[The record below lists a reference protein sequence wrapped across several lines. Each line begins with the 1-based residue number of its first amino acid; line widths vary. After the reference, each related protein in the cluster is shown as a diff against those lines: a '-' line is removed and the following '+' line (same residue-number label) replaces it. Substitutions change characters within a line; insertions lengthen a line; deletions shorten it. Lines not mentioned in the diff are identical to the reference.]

1 MREVF
6 NKIVLGVKIVIFSI
20 VLLFALVVFS
30 PMIFTDKETYSA
42 VNTLA
47 SAYDGLYTGG
57 RGLEYAIVIQCSL
70 DTADDFINSYQNE
83 NIVRS
88 KQYEIENKAI
98 NIWQSLNYNGKDKT
112 LRNVSKIMVT
122 FSYAPAKA
130 SSDLKMLLNS
140 KILKGW
146 VNVKAIMYNIRFD
159 EPVIYIIFRLL
170 ALLAVVGTIYVFTIS
185 ADIRE
190 DEYWYED
197 EDDENDEYG
206 NDDEF
211 EDEDELL
218 DSNEEQKKLSNKEQF
233 EESIRQ
239 RRVRMR

>member
-70 DTADDFINSYQNE
+70 DTADVFINSYQNE

-197 EDDENDEYG
+197 EDEDDEYG
-206 NDDEF
+206 EDDEF
-211 EDEDELL
+211 KDEDDLS
-218 DSNEEQKKLSNKEQF
+218 DSNGEQKKLSNKEQF

>member
-42 VNTLA
+42 VKILA
-47 SAYDGLYTGG
+47 SSYDGLYTGG

-98 NIWQSLNYNGKDKT
+98 NTWQSLNYNGKDKT
-112 LRNVSKIMVT
+112 LRNVSNIMVT

-146 VNVKAIMYNIRFD
+146 INVKAIMYNIRFD

-197 EDDENDEYG
+197 EDEDDEYG
-206 NDDEF
+206 EDDEF
-211 EDEDELL
+211 KDEDDLS
-218 DSNEEQKKLSNKEQF
+218 DSNGEQKKLSNKEQF

>member
-42 VNTLA
+42 VKTLA
-47 SAYDGLYTGG
+47 SSYDGLYTGG

-98 NIWQSLNYNGKDKT
+98 NTWQSLNYNGKDKT

-146 VNVKAIMYNIRFD
+146 INVKAIMYNIRFD

-197 EDDENDEYG
+197 DEEYDEYNEDDE
-206 NDDEF
+206 F
-211 EDEDELL
+211 KDEDDLP
-218 DSNEEQKKLSNKEQF
+218 DSDVEQKKLSNKEQF

>member
-6 NKIVLGVKIVIFSI
+6 NKIVLGVKIVIYSI

-42 VNTLA
+42 VKILA
-47 SAYDGLYTGG
+47 SSYDGLYTGG

-98 NIWQSLNYNGKDKT
+98 NTWQSLNYNGKDKT
-112 LRNVSKIMVT
+112 LRNVSNIMVT

-146 VNVKAIMYNIRFD
+146 INVKAIMYNIRFD

-197 EDDENDEYG
+197 EDEDDEYG
-206 NDDEF
+206 EDDEF
-211 EDEDELL
+211 KDEDDLS
-218 DSNEEQKKLSNKEQF
+218 DSNGEQKKLSNKEQF

>member
-42 VNTLA
+42 VKILA
-47 SAYDGLYTGG
+47 SSYDGLYTGG

-98 NIWQSLNYNGKDKT
+98 NTWQSLNYNGKDKT
-112 LRNVSKIMVT
+112 LRNVSNIMVT

-146 VNVKAIMYNIRFD
+146 INVKAIMYNIRFD

-185 ADIRE
+185 DDIRE

-197 EDDENDEYG
+197 EDEDDEYG
-206 NDDEF
+206 EDDEF
-211 EDEDELL
+211 KDEDDLS
-218 DSNEEQKKLSNKEQF
+218 DSNGEQKKLSNKEQF

>member
-42 VNTLA
+42 VKILA
-47 SAYDGLYTGG
+47 SSYDGLYTGG
-57 RGLEYAIVIQCSL
+57 RGLEYVIVIQCSL

-98 NIWQSLNYNGKDKT
+98 NTWQSLNYNGKDKT
-112 LRNVSKIMVT
+112 LRNVSNIMVT

-146 VNVKAIMYNIRFD
+146 INVKAIMYNIRFD

-197 EDDENDEYG
+197 EDEDDEYG
-206 NDDEF
+206 EDDEF
-211 EDEDELL
+211 KDEDDLS
-218 DSNEEQKKLSNKEQF
+218 DSNGEQKKLSNKEQF

>member
-42 VNTLA
+42 VKILA
-47 SAYDGLYTGG
+47 SSYDGLYTGV

-98 NIWQSLNYNGKDKT
+98 NTWQSLNYNGKDKT
-112 LRNVSKIMVT
+112 LRNVSNIMVT

-146 VNVKAIMYNIRFD
+146 INVKAIMYNIRFD

-197 EDDENDEYG
+197 EDEDDEYG
-206 NDDEF
+206 EDDEF
-211 EDEDELL
+211 KDEDDLS
-218 DSNEEQKKLSNKEQF
+218 DSNGEQKKLSNKEQF

>member
-42 VNTLA
+42 VKILA
-47 SAYDGLYTGG
+47 SSYDGLYTGG

-98 NIWQSLNYNGKDKT
+98 NTWQSLNYNGKDKT
-112 LRNVSKIMVT
+112 LRNVSNIMVT

-146 VNVKAIMYNIRFD
+146 INVKAIMYNIRFD
-159 EPVIYIIFRLL
+159 EPFIYIIFRLL

-197 EDDENDEYG
+197 EDEDDEYG
-206 NDDEF
+206 EDDEF
-211 EDEDELL
+211 KDEDDLS
-218 DSNEEQKKLSNKEQF
+218 DSNGEQKKLSNKEQF

>member
-30 PMIFTDKETYSA
+30 PMIFTYKETYSA
-42 VNTLA
+42 VKILA
-47 SAYDGLYTGG
+47 SSYDGLYTGG

-98 NIWQSLNYNGKDKT
+98 NTWQSLNYNGKDKT
-112 LRNVSKIMVT
+112 LRNVSNIMVT

-146 VNVKAIMYNIRFD
+146 INVKAIMYNIRFD

-197 EDDENDEYG
+197 EDEDDEYG
-206 NDDEF
+206 EDDEF
-211 EDEDELL
+211 KDEDDLS
-218 DSNEEQKKLSNKEQF
+218 DSNGEQKKLSNKEQF

>member
-1 MREVF
+1 MRGVF

-42 VNTLA
+42 VKILA
-47 SAYDGLYTGG
+47 SSYDGLYTGG

-98 NIWQSLNYNGKDKT
+98 NTWQSLNYNGKDKT
-112 LRNVSKIMVT
+112 LRNVSNIMVT

-146 VNVKAIMYNIRFD
+146 INVKAIMYNIRFD

-197 EDDENDEYG
+197 EDEDDEYG
-206 NDDEF
+206 EDDEF
-211 EDEDELL
+211 KDEDDLS
-218 DSNEEQKKLSNKEQF
+218 DSNGEQKKLSNKEQF

>member
-42 VNTLA
+42 VKILA
-47 SAYDGLYTGG
+47 SSYDGLYTGG

-70 DTADDFINSYQNE
+70 DTADDFISSYQNE

-98 NIWQSLNYNGKDKT
+98 NTWQSLNYNGKDKT
-112 LRNVSKIMVT
+112 LRNVSNIMVT

-146 VNVKAIMYNIRFD
+146 INVKAIMYNIRFD

-197 EDDENDEYG
+197 EDEDDEYG
-206 NDDEF
+206 EDDEF
-211 EDEDELL
+211 KDEDDLS
-218 DSNEEQKKLSNKEQF
+218 DSNGEQKKLSNKEQF

>member
-42 VNTLA
+42 VKILA
-47 SAYDGLYTGG
+47 SSYDGLYTGG

-98 NIWQSLNYNGKDKT
+98 NTWQSLNYNGKDKT
-112 LRNVSKIMVT
+112 LRNVSNIMVT

-146 VNVKAIMYNIRFD
+146 INVKAIIYNIRFD

-197 EDDENDEYG
+197 EDEDDEYG
-206 NDDEF
+206 EDDEF
-211 EDEDELL
+211 KDEDDLS
-218 DSNEEQKKLSNKEQF
+218 DSNGEQKKLSNKEQF

>member
-42 VNTLA
+42 VKILA
-47 SAYDGLYTGG
+47 SSYDELYTGG

-98 NIWQSLNYNGKDKT
+98 NTWQSLNYNGKDKT
-112 LRNVSKIMVT
+112 LRNVSNIMVT

-146 VNVKAIMYNIRFD
+146 INVKAIMYNIRFD

-197 EDDENDEYG
+197 EDEDDEYG
-206 NDDEF
+206 EDDEF
-211 EDEDELL
+211 KDEDDLS
-218 DSNEEQKKLSNKEQF
+218 DSNGEQKKLSNKEQF

>member
-42 VNTLA
+42 VKILA
-47 SAYDGLYTGG
+47 SSYDGLYTGG

-98 NIWQSLNYNGKDKT
+98 NTWQSLNYNGKDKT
-112 LRNVSKIMVT
+112 LRNVSNIMVT

-146 VNVKAIMYNIRFD
+146 INVKAIMYNIRFD

-170 ALLAVVGTIYVFTIS
+170 ALLAVVGTICVFTIS

-197 EDDENDEYG
+197 EDEDDEYG
-206 NDDEF
+206 EDDEF
-211 EDEDELL
+211 KDEDDLS
-218 DSNEEQKKLSNKEQF
+218 DSNGEQKKLSNKEQF

>member
-42 VNTLA
+42 VKILA
-47 SAYDGLYTGG
+47 SSYDGLYTGG

-98 NIWQSLNYNGKDKT
+98 NTWQSLNYNGKDKT

-146 VNVKAIMYNIRFD
+146 INVKAIMYNIRFD

-197 EDDENDEYG
+197 DEEYDEYNEDDE
-206 NDDEF
+206 F
-211 EDEDELL
+211 KDEDDLP
-218 DSNEEQKKLSNKEQF
+218 DSDVEQKKLSNKEQF

>member
-1 MREVF
+1 MREILD
-6 NKIVLGVKIVIFSI
+6 KIVLGIKIVIFSI

-42 VNTLA
+42 VKILA
-47 SAYDGLYTGG
+47 SSYDGLYTGG

-98 NIWQSLNYNGKDKT
+98 NTWQSLNYNGKDKT
-112 LRNVSKIMVT
+112 LRNVSNIMVT

-146 VNVKAIMYNIRFD
+146 INVKAIMYNIRFD

-197 EDDENDEYG
+197 EDEDDEYG
-206 NDDEF
+206 EDDEF
-211 EDEDELL
+211 KDEDDLS
-218 DSNEEQKKLSNKEQF
+218 DSNGEQKKLSNKEQF

>member
-1 MREVF
+1 MCIRD
-6 NKIVLGVKIVIFSI
+6 S
-20 VLLFALVVFS
+20 
-30 PMIFTDKETYSA
+30 
-42 VNTLA
+42 
-47 SAYDGLYTGG
+47 
-57 RGLEYAIVIQCSL
+57 
-70 DTADDFINSYQNE
+70 
-83 NIVRS
+83 
-88 KQYEIENKAI
+88 
-98 NIWQSLNYNGKDKT
+98 
-112 LRNVSKIMVT
+112 
-122 FSYAPAKA
+122 SYAPAKA

-146 VNVKAIMYNIRFD
+146 INVKAIMYNIRFD

-197 EDDENDEYG
+197 EDEDDEYG
-206 NDDEF
+206 EDDEF
-211 EDEDELL
+211 KDEDDLS
-218 DSNEEQKKLSNKEQF
+218 DSNGEQKKLSNKEQF

>member
-42 VNTLA
+42 VKILA
-47 SAYDGLYTGG
+47 SSYDGLYTGG

-98 NIWQSLNYNGKDKT
+98 NTWQSLNYNGKDKT
-112 LRNVSKIMVT
+112 LRNVSNIMVT

-146 VNVKAIMYNIRFD
+146 INVKAIMYNIRFD

-170 ALLAVVGTIYVFTIS
+170 ALLAVVGTIYVFTTS

-197 EDDENDEYG
+197 EDEDDEYG
-206 NDDEF
+206 EDDEF
-211 EDEDELL
+211 KDEDDLS
-218 DSNEEQKKLSNKEQF
+218 DSNGEQKKLSNKEQF

>member
-42 VNTLA
+42 VKILA
-47 SAYDGLYTGG
+47 SSYDGLYTGG

-98 NIWQSLNYNGKDKT
+98 NTWQSLNYNGKDKT
-112 LRNVSKIMVT
+112 LRNVSNIMVT

-146 VNVKAIMYNIRFD
+146 INVKTIMYNIRFD

-197 EDDENDEYG
+197 EDEDDEYG
-206 NDDEF
+206 EDDEF
-211 EDEDELL
+211 KDEDDLS
-218 DSNEEQKKLSNKEQF
+218 DSNGEQKKLSNKEQF

>member
-20 VLLFALVVFS
+20 VLLFVLVIFS

-42 VNTLA
+42 VKILA
-47 SAYDGLYTGG
+47 SSYDGLYTGG

-98 NIWQSLNYNGKDKT
+98 NTWQSLNYNGKDKT
-112 LRNVSKIMVT
+112 LRNVSNIMVT

-146 VNVKAIMYNIRFD
+146 INVKAIMYNIRFD

-170 ALLAVVGTIYVFTIS
+170 ILLAVVGTIYVFTIS
-185 ADIRE
+185 VDIRE

-197 EDDENDEYG
+197 EDEDDEYG
-206 NDDEF
+206 EDDEF
-211 EDEDELL
+211 KDEDDLS
-218 DSNEEQKKLSNKEQF
+218 DSNGEQKKLSNKEQF